1 VGWQAG
7 GVTSASTTDQTR
19 VARHVPTFSWSA
31 TSSWSWSPKPVMI
44 LLVGLTIFA
53 FGDWLLIASRLGNS
67 PWSVLAGGVDR
78 HVHLGI
84 GTVTVITSMV
94 VLLAWFPLRQRP
106 GLGTIANALVIGSVV
121 ELLERTVSPIEN
133 IIVRGAMVAG
143 GVVTVGIGG
152 ALYLSTRLGP
162 GPRDGLM
169 TGIGTR
175 ANRPIAHVRLA
186 LELTVLGAGWALG
199 GRLGIGTVVFA
210 LGIGHVL
217 AFFVGILHRLDG
229 SFVVPPKASGVASD
243 RV

>member
-1 VGWQAG
+1 
-7 GVTSASTTDQTR
+7 VTSAASDQTR
-19 VARHVPTFSWSA
+19 VARFVPTFSWSA
-31 TSSWSWSPKPVMI
+31 TSSWSWRPKPVAI
-44 LLVGLTIFA
+44 LLVGLTLFA
-53 FGDWLLIASRLGNS
+53 IGDWLLIASRLGNS
-67 PWSVLAGGVDR
+67 PWSVLAGGIDR

-94 VLLAWFPLRQRP
+94 VLLAWVPLRQRP

-121 ELLERTVSPIEN
+121 ELLERTVSPIDN
-133 IIVRGAMVAG
+133 ILVRGVMVVG
-143 GVVTVGIGG
+143 GLITVGIGG

-186 LELTVLGAGWALG
+186 IELTVLAIGWALG
-199 GRLGIGTVVFA
+199 GRIGVGTVIFA

-217 AFFVGILHRLDG
+217 AFFVGILHRFDG
-229 SFVVPPKASGVASD
+229 
-243 RV
+243 